1 MDKEKCEI
9 YKAALEKWGVGAQIG
24 MLTEE
29 CGELLSA
36 INKFNRSR
44 CSSDDVLTE
53 LADVSIMAEQLYLIY
68 GGYEKFQIEKDKKLI
83 RLLKRINNNG
93 SDN

>member
-1 MDKEKCEI
+1 MDKQKCEI

-53 LADVSIMAEQLYLIY
+53 LADVSIMVEQLSLIY
-68 GGYEKFQIEKDKKLI
+68 GGYDKFLEERDKKLT
-83 RLLKRINNNG
+83 RLLKRINGNN
-93 SDN
+93 S

>member
-1 MDKEKCEI
+1 M
-9 YKAALEKWGVGAQIG
+9 
-24 MLTEE
+24 
-29 CGELLSA
+29 
-36 INKFNRSR
+36 
-44 CSSDDVLTE
+44 
-53 LADVSIMAEQLYLIY
+53 

>member
-1 MDKEKCEI
+1 MNKEKCEI
-9 YKAALEKWGVGAQIG
+9 YKAALEKYGVGAQIG

-53 LADVSIMAEQLYLIY
+53 LADVSIMVEQLSLIY

-83 RLLKRINNNG
+83 RLLKRINNGNN
-93 SDN
+93 S

>member
-1 MDKEKCEI
+1 MEKEKCEI

-53 LADVSIMAEQLYLIY
+53 LADVSIMVEQLSLIY
-68 GGYEKFQIEKDKKLI
+68 GSYEKFQIEKDKKLI
-83 RLLKRINNNG
+83 RLLKRINNG
-93 SDN
+93 DNN

>member
-1 MDKEKCEI
+1 MDKQKCEI
-9 YKAALEKWGVGAQIG
+9 YKAALEKYGVGAQIG

-53 LADVSIMAEQLYLIY
+53 LADVSIMVEQLSLIY
-68 GGYEKFQIEKDKKLI
+68 GVYEKFQIEKDKKLI

-93 SDN
+93 DNN

>member
-1 MDKEKCEI
+1 MDKQKCEI
-9 YKAALEKWGVGAQIG
+9 YKAALEKWGAESQIG

-44 CSSDDVLTE
+44 CSNDDVLTE
-53 LADVSIMAEQLYLIY
+53 LADVSIMVEQLSLIY

-93 SDN
+93 DNN

>member
-9 YKAALEKWGVGAQIG
+9 YKAALEKYGVGAQIG

-53 LADVSIMAEQLYLIY
+53 LADVSIMVEQLSLIY
-68 GGYEKFQIEKDKKLI
+68 GGYEKFKIEKDKKLI

-93 SDN
+93 DNN

>member
-1 MDKEKCEI
+1 MNKEKCEI
-9 YKAALEKWGVGAQIG
+9 YKAALEKWGVNPQIG

-44 CSSDDVLTE
+44 CSNDDVLTE
-53 LADVSIMAEQLYLIY
+53 LADVSIMVEQLSLIY
-68 GGYEKFQIEKDKKLI
+68 GGYDKFQIEKDKKLI

-93 SDN
+93 DNS

>member
-1 MDKEKCEI
+1 MDKQKCEI
-9 YKAALEKWGVGAQIG
+9 YKEALEKYGVGAQIG

-53 LADVSIMAEQLYLIY
+53 LADVSIMVEQLSLIY

-83 RLLKRINNNG
+83 RLLKRINNG
-93 SDN
+93 DNS

>member
-9 YKAALEKWGVGAQIG
+9 YKAALEKYGVGAQIG

-53 LADVSIMAEQLYLIY
+53 LADVSIMVEQLSLIY
-68 GGYEKFQIEKDKKLI
+68 GGYDKFLEEKDKKLT
-83 RLLKRINNNG
+83 RLLKRINGNN
-93 SDN
+93 S